1 LSTNKAKES
10 WGFNVVLKSNM
21 SQTCFGVWDM
31 IKRRIEIKNVS
42 STDIRIIRKAISYRT
57 GLDKRTNIV
66 VVRNP
71 VYG

>member
-1 LSTNKAKES
+1 
-10 WGFNVVLKSNM
+10 
-21 SQTCFGVWDM
+21 M

-71 VYG
+71 AYG